1 MNATKEILVYWNH
14 RSEEPEL
21 LGTLSAQVVRNKEI
35 FSFEFDE
42 AWLANH
48 PDQMLDPDLQMYSGK
63 QFSSKA
69 NFGIFMDSAP
79 DRWGRKLMLRRE
91 AIRARK
97 SGEKTRTLLESDY
110 LLGVYDENRM
120 GAIRFKL
127 PDDSVF
133 LNNDLSM
140 AAPPWTRL
148 RELEAASR
156 HLDDE
161 KIDSEH
167 ERWLSMLLAPG
178 SSLGGARPKAS
189 VVSETGE
196 LWIAK
201 FPSKNDLYN
210 TSAWEFAVSRMARDA
225 GIIIPE
231 TKLEK
236 FSDNGSTFLVR
247 RFDRVN
253 SQRIHF
259 ASAMTL
265 LGMTDGTDADSGV
278 SYLDIAEF
286 ISKRSASPQKDLS
299 ELWSRM
305 VFSIA
310 VSNTDD
316 HLRNHG
322 FLLTGDGW
330 TLSPAYDINPNPSGA
345 GLSLNITT
353 DDNSLDFALA
363 LEVAPFFR
371 FDGSEAEKILKNVRA
386 TVANWRDYAKRCGIA
401 EHEIETMAPAFSNK

>member
-1 MNATKEILVYWNH
+1 MNSTKEILVYWNH
-14 RSEEPEL
+14 MSEKPEL
-21 LGTLSAQVVRNKEI
+21 LGALSAQVVRNKEV

-48 PDQMLDPDLQMYSGK
+48 PYQMLDPDLQMYSGK

-97 SGEKTRTLLESDY
+97 SGEKPRTLLESDY

-127 PDDSVF
+127 PDDSAF
-133 LNNDLSM
+133 LNYDLSM

-189 VVSETGE
+189 VVSETDE

-210 TSAWEFAVSRMARDA
+210 TSAWEFAVSRMAHDA
-225 GIIIPE
+225 GINIPE
-231 TKLEK
+231 TKLER

-247 RFDRVN
+247 RFDRAN

-286 ISKRSASPQKDLS
+286 ISKRSASPQKDLA
-299 ELWSRM
+299 ELWRRM
-305 VFSIA
+305 VLSIA

-322 FLLTGDGW
+322 FLLTDDGW
-330 TLSPAYDINPNPSGA
+330 MLSPAYDINPNPSGA

-371 FDGSEAEKILKNVRA
+371 LDGIEAEKILKNVRA
-386 TVANWRDYAKRCGIA
+386 TVANWRGYAKRCGIS